1 MGYPVPPMQGFPP
14 GAYGNP
20 AFANQMMMGG
30 RGAGRGG
37 PMPMMPGMPPNMMG
51 PNMGGRGQQF
61 GRGGPRQMGGFPQ
74 QRPQAPSASP
84 ALDVNA
90 LNAAPPA
97 QQKQMLGE
105 ALYPKIHE
113 QQPELAGKITG
124 MLLEMDNAELLD
136 LTTDDA
142 ALRNKVD
149 EAMRVYNDYLKSQ
162 GGEEAAPAANGSEN
176 VAPAAEAATEEK
188 A

>member
-1 MGYPVPPMQGFPP
+1 
-14 GAYGNP
+14 
-20 AFANQMMMGG
+20 
-30 RGAGRGG
+30 
-37 PMPMMPGMPPNMMG
+37 
-51 PNMGGRGQQF
+51 
-61 GRGGPRQMGGFPQ
+61 
-74 QRPQAPSASP
+74 
-84 ALDVNA
+84 
-90 LNAAPPA
+90 
-97 QQKQMLGE
+97 
-105 ALYPKIHE
+105 
-113 QQPELAGKITG
+113 

-149 EAMRVYNDYLKSQ
+149 EAMRVYNDYLKTQ